1 MIEKILSMWKRATC
15 RHEVDKL
22 RFVRMIHGDDIYQLN
37 VTGMFEYHCAG
48 CGKKVYKVLPVRCEG
63 CKYFHMWGNGKTVC
77 ERSRELEVRCLRGAY
92 RCWWSDKE

>member
-1 MIEKILSMWKRATC
+1 VMVDKIRSMWKRATC

-22 RFVRMIHGDDIYQLN
+22 RFVRVVPSTMEEN
-37 VTGMFEYHCAG
+37 VNGKFEYHCAG

>member
-1 MIEKILSMWKRATC
+1 MFDKIRSMWKRATC

-22 RFVRMIHGDDIYQLN
+22 RFVRKIHGDEINQVDGKRY
-37 VTGMFEYHCAG
+37 EYHCVG
-48 CGKKVYKVLPVRCEG
+48 CGKKVYKVMPVRCEG
-63 CKYFHMWGNGKTVC
+63 CKYFHMCGSSKTIC